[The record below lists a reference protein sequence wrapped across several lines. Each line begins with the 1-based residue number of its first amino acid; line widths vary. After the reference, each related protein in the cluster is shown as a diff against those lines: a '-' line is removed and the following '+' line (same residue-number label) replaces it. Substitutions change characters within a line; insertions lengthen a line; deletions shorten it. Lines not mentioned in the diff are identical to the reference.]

1 MSKFKAI
8 LSGLLGTAYKMTDDE
23 VAELLNKSDEE
34 VNVDE
39 TLGTL
44 KQKDRDRVSLLQKN
58 SFDEGYKKAEKREK
72 NEFEKKLKTKFD
84 IDSDKLGD
92 ELIEEIFE
100 ATTSKQKTSKSSMTD
115 DDVKKHPAFVQMENT
130 FKKQLKEQKEDF
142 ENQIHTKENEYKK
155 KETFGN
161 VSKQALKIFESLNPI
176 LSSNPEKAANQK
188 NDFVAKLNG
197 YEYEVVEGK
206 VIISKDGAVLE
217 DGHGNKIDFEKFVK
231 STAEQF
237 YDFKVAESRTAPGST
252 TTSTEP
258 PRFSSTIKTKADYE
272 RAMNSAKSLVEK
284 KSIQEA
290 FDKISVD
297 SET

>member
-161 VSKQALKIFESLNPI
+161 VSKQGLKIFESLNPI
-176 LSSNPEKAANQK
+176 LSSNSEKAANQK

-197 YEYEVVEGK
+197 YEYEEVEGK

-231 STAEQF
+231 SIAEQF
-237 YDFKVAESRTAPGST
+237 YDFKVAEIRTAPGST

-258 PRFSSTIKTKADYE
+258 PQFSSTIKTKADYE